1 MLNIFSQTTE
11 LWVKTIHVQVINAV
25 IS

>member
-1 MLNIFSQTTE
+1 MLNILSQTTE